1 MQTNNPT
8 EVELSNLINAS
19 LDKRLPIDQQI
30 VDQLDQLSCNLGW
43 DDPKEAII
51 SIFQILDHPTVE
63 VLLSTLED
71 KIGSLYS
78 RDPKYPIIARIK
90 TCVLFFFTGNGNL
103 KDFHRRLRFHQLEWG
118 EKLGYQKLGNTYD
131 LPAYSTLHEF
141 LNDYLGPVIYD
152 NFDIFVKIVIEIAEM
167 YGLRPG
173 WRSSADSTPHESTA
187 NDPEAGY
194 SGHYEING
202 YKEHR
207 LICVDTKIPLAYKV
221 TKANEYDGNHIQELI
236 EIAEKAKAPIA
247 ELWMDQ
253 HYTSLENLSY
263 YELESR
269 IKAHYRITKDWKLD
283 ESITEDEINRMYQK
297 LWKHDDFLLK
307 DDEECTLE
315 FQLKFIW
322 NNSTTDSHRKAVG
335 RFIRNKAHREYID
348 TPKQYLAKQ
357 GVRSRIE
364 GDFGVIKLF
373 SILKLVTMRKMTSW
387 KALISLRNF
396 IDLIIAL
403 FRMDIGQKTNITSWK
418 GIVV

>member
-1 MQTNNPT
+1 M
-8 EVELSNLINAS
+8 I
-19 LDKRLPIDQQI
+19 
-30 VDQLDQLSCNLGW
+30 C
-43 DDPKEAII
+43 
-51 SIFQILDHPTVE
+51 
-63 VLLSTLED
+63 
-71 KIGSLYS
+71 
-78 RDPKYPIIARIK
+78 
-90 TCVLFFFTGNGNL
+90 
-103 KDFHRRLRFHQLEWG
+103 
-118 EKLGYQKLGNTYD
+118 
-131 LPAYSTLHEF
+131 
-141 LNDYLGPVIYD
+141 D
-152 NFDIFVKIVIEIAEM
+152 NFDKNVKIVIDIAEM
-167 YGLRPG
+167 YKLRPG

-236 EIAEKAKAPIA
+236 ETAEKANAPIA
-247 ELWMDQ
+247 ELWIDQ

-263 YELESR
+263 YELESK

-297 LWKHDDFLLK
+297 LWKHEDFLLK

-322 NNSTTDSHRKAVG
+322 NKSKTDSHRKSVG
-335 RFIRNKAHREYID
+335 QFIRNKAQREYID
-348 TPKQYLAKQ
+348 APKQYLAKQ

-396 IDLIIAL
+396 IDLIVAL

-418 GIVV
+418 GIVA